1 MEPEVQKLINENAIN
16 DLKSS
21 YKKRD
26 CLNQSNEVLHYIS
39 NAVKYIGFL
48 LIALGNSIENVYLQ
62 WIGLGLSLFGD
73 LLNEYKRNHVS
84 MLKTLLADI
93 TNIQNG
99 NYIDSENI
107 LNGIDVNRRQ
117 DFLRD
122 SLRDPEDPKSRL
134 KKEDPKSAMY
144 VKIPQT
150 INLTELKD

>member
-1 MEPEVQKLINENAIN
+1 MEPEIHKLINENAIN

-26 CLNQSNEVLHYIS
+26 CLNKSNEILHYIS

-93 TNIQNG
+93 TNIQKG

-107 LNGIDVNRRQ
+107 LNGIDNNKKIYSQ
-117 DFLRD
+117 DFV
-122 SLRDPEDPKSRL
+122 RDPEDPKPR
-134 KKEDPKSAMY
+134 SAMY